1 MQAANYLR
9 TADEEALALQTLAA
23 EELGI
28 DIRLRRAFA
37 TVVVGHK
44 DHVRADDI
52 PDGQLELA
60 LRTYNAQLSR
70 VQVVTY
76 DQLIDTALRS
86 LSFDVV

>member
-1 MQAANYLR
+1 MTVL
-9 TADEEALALQTLAA
+9 AD
-23 EELGI
+23 ELGI

-44 DHVRADDI
+44 DHIRAHDM
-52 PDGQLELA
+52 PAGQLELA
-60 LRTYNAQLSR
+60 RRTYNAQLSR

-76 DQLIDTALRS
+76 DQPTDIPLRS